1 MVKRKE
7 KMCCTQ
13 TANQL
18 RKMLHAEN
26 VLHTNSKSTKKN
38 ATCTSIGQLE
48 HVIRIINCKQELYQ
62 KTKQRR
68 IIQLRAMQ
76 PYTRTRWQE
85 EVIWHNGVE
94 TVSCAFSV
102 QARDELP
109 TNAVKSVTAHLR
121 MHVDCEHEEPAQ
133 TWSQLGVH
141 YFGGGKRF
149 DPSPRTMP
157 MNGLYLKR
165 RRKLLRPTQ
174 QGVQSTTARPRKT
187 SNRS

>member
-1 MVKRKE
+1 
-7 KMCCTQ
+7 MCCTQ

-18 RKMLHAEN
+18 
-26 VLHTNSKSTKKN
+26 KKN

-109 TNAVKSVTAHLR
+109 TNVSLIAHLR
-121 MHVDCEHEEPAQ
+121 MRVDYEHEEPAQ
-133 TWSQLGVH
+133 TWSQLGVY

-174 QGVQSTTARPRKT
+174 QGVQSTTESAREKKLF
-187 SNRS
+187 